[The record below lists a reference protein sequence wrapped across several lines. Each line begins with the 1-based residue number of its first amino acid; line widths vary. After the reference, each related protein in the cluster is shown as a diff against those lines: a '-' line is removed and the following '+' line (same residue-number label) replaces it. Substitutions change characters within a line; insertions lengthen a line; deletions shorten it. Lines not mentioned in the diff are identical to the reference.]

1 MKKLNW
7 KPVISSFL
15 QTMKDNHYKLLR
27 VYDEGTGVEEPDS
40 LERAVDLIC
49 AVEESVVV
57 FGTEEKSSIRVY
69 IVLGNSPSEMV
80 SDYAVPFDED
90 AAEKLHKVM
99 SDWSASWEDKECPTQ
114 DVDDLHELLNTI
126 ADIAYNA
133 PELNISNYNHDEVR
147 ALNEAMIEI
156 YNLVKKYH

>member
-15 QTMKDNHYKLLR
+15 QTMKDNQYKLLR
-27 VYDEGTGVEEPDS
+27 VYDDETGVEEPDS

-57 FGTEEKSSIRVY
+57 FGTKEKSSIRVY

-90 AAEKLHKVM
+90 AADKLHKVM
-99 SDWSASWEDKECPTQ
+99 SDWSDSWEGKECPTE
-114 DVDDLHELLNTI
+114 DDDPHELLNTI

-133 PELNISNYNHDEVR
+133 PEVNTSNYNHNEVW
-147 ALNEAMIEI
+147 ALNEAMIQI